1 MAEDNDSNGVSV
13 EHEKNDT
20 ENSEKAHEL
29 NNVKDADLM
38 DLSGEPN
45 KEEENSM
52 PELADNDVD
61 GDDNNKVNE
70 NNGEDDDDDEEE
82 GDDNDELQENGNDDE
97 EGEEEEEEE
106 SNGIEKDSIDE
117 EENIGSSEL
126 QDNSKASN
134 LDEEILISDDEDVD
148 NNVEEDDADN
158 DDSILEGS
166 VDCNDEEVDDDDE
179 SQTKSEL
186 PNNTSENGKL
196 STNAVHRTK
205 SEKNQETK
213 EEILIDDDDE
223 EDVDDEDEVQD
234 LSTKT
239 ATIEELVPKLTPEI
253 TGFPSYLRNIIS
265 LGECMAISKK
275 AKSDIDIDKDCSIL
289 DCPSQVVP
297 LIIKKS
303 NTFPAKLKVE
313 KEEAP
318 VKPANPPA
326 PANNTST
333 NNKNML
339 TISDFYSSSIGKFLI
354 GIGLSRVK
362 QWYHKDAI
370 NKVRKQIRKEG
381 EAEDLME
388 ELKKQQEY
396 LMCVRTA
403 NSSYLFPTE
412 KCEHC
417 EFRTEFRSIMFQH
430 MLYPHMT
437 SRKEYKC
444 NYCQF
449 STRDSKTIIGHV
461 NMLHERN
468 CLIEMPPQL
477 YECPICPYESGV
489 KSKAATHIAKC
500 LKFFV
505 PDRLLVI
512 KDDYFPTIT
521 PKPITQEDI
530 KIYEATL
537 QALRFA
543 ALNPQNKVPPIPGLP
558 VGLQQQMYSI
568 QQQQQ
573 QPRSGPGRPAKSS
586 SNKIPRINQFMMNQL
601 SHMNIKNLSPQL
613 YQMLSNA
620 PAGQF
625 LPNSGPGAT
634 TAAAASAGNLPIPNA
649 LNFMNKHHQML
660 SKMSNSSGTGRQHQA
675 TNMSN
680 QNMNH
685 NPPSNHK
692 TSSVPKANSLPTN
705 RGDVTNSKGSF
716 VMCEICDG
724 YIKDLEQ
731 LRTHMHW
738 IHKVRIH
745 PKMLANRPPLNCQ
758 KCQWRF
764 FTDQGLERHLLGA
777 HGLVT
782 SNMQDM
788 VNQNQDGGRCTIC
801 GRIFTSKLVTH
812 MNQTH
817 KINLKPAH
825 LSYKCTVCSATF
837 NLYRLF
843 ENHVYMV
850 HSGSVKRNAD
860 DQSSQPP
867 RKKVASMES
876 LIANSAANGN

>member
-1 MAEDNDSNGVSV
+1 IGPKRSTMAEDNDSNGVSV

-20 ENSEKAHEL
+20 EKSEKAHEL

-38 DLSGEPN
+38 DLS
-45 KEEENSM
+45 
-52 PELADNDVD
+52 
-61 GDDNNKVNE
+61 
-70 NNGEDDDDDEEE
+70 
-82 GDDNDELQENGNDDE
+82 
-97 EGEEEEEEE
+97 
-106 SNGIEKDSIDE
+106 DE